1 VMDDILIFRLS
12 PTNQEAIVEKTI
24 TVMLTPEGNL
34 ELPPE
39 IRAQFS
45 NGEQYSVVTTE
56 DTIVFKKVPKFDWDK
71 LRQRR
76 EELGEDPDQMT
87 MEEICE
93 IVREVRREKLKK

>member
-1 VMDDILIFRLS
+1 MDDILIFRLS
-12 PTNQEAIVEKTI
+12 PTNEEAIVEKTI

-56 DTIVFKKVPKFDWDK
+56 DTIVFKKVPRFDWDE

-87 MEEICE
+87 IEEICE
-93 IVREVRREKLKK
+93 IVREVRREKSKK

>member
-1 VMDDILIFRLS
+1 MYDILIFRLS

-56 DTIVFKKVPKFDWDK
+56 DTIVFKKIPKFDWDK

-87 MEEICE
+87 TEEICE
-93 IVREVRREKLKK
+93 IVRELRREKSKK

>member
-1 VMDDILIFRLS
+1 LVDDILISRLS

-87 MEEICE
+87 TEEICE
-93 IVREVRREKLKK
+93 IVREVRREKSKK